1 MVVSVTGA
9 RALVLTD
16 PAVISINIQTHH
28 PAVED
33 FVDVVKILGLAIG
46 LAFRRARVISS
57 QALVVVHSISGG
69 EPSVVRTKS
78 LDSVT
83 VGRVDLA
90 HEVVGSRVDVV
101 LNAVGTLAVGIV
113 VAGHLH
119 QAGCGAAC
127 VGVARRFLHGDDS
140 QNHGVD
146 IVLGAS
152 ALEILV
158 ILLAGR
164 ADSVVVGV
172 DVDEDNVLESHKGRV
187 PAITINASV

>member
-1 MVVSVTGA
+1 M
-9 RALVLTD
+9 TD
-16 PAVISINIQTHH
+16 PAVISINIQAHH

-33 FVDVVKILGLAIG
+33 FVDVVKVLGLTVG

-78 LDSVT
+78 PDCVA
-83 VGRVDLA
+83 VGRVDLT
-90 HEVVGSRVDVV
+90 HEVVGSSVDVV

-119 QAGCGAAC
+119 QARRGAAC
-127 VGVARRFLHGDDS
+127 VSVAGRFLHGDDS
-140 QNHGVD
+140 QDHWVD

-158 ILLAGR
+158 ILLAGG
-164 ADSVVVGV
+164 ADSVVVRV
-172 DVDEDNVLESHKGRV
+172 DVDEDNVVESHERRV
-187 PAITINASV
+187 PAITINASVQPVFGADD